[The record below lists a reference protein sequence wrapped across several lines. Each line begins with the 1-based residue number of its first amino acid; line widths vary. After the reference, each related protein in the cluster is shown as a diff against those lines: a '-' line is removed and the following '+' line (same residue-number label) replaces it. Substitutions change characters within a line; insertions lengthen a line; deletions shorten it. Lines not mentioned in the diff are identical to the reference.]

1 MHQPWV
7 IATGLGLSSARSFL
21 EEEKKM
27 LINSKLEWKA
37 SYDRAVTKSAKN
49 THLML
54 IAETQFSIS
63 DEGCSKK
70 WHVLIYFQIM

>member
-1 MHQPWV
+1 
-7 IATGLGLSSARSFL
+7 
-21 EEEKKM
+21 M

-37 SYDRAVTKSAKN
+37 SYDRAVTKSARN

-54 IAETQFSIS
+54 IVETQFSTS

-70 WHVLIYFQIM
+70 